1 MNQQEAISQLVKLY
15 IEEGSLA
22 EQIKEI
28 KDEAKESGL
37 NPTILSSVA
46 KAIANNKVDE
56 LKEKSEELLKTI
68 SVARS

>member
-28 KDEAKESGL
+28 KDAAKESGL

>member
-22 EQIKEI
+22 EQIKDI
-28 KDEAKESGL
+28 KDEAKASGL

-68 SVARS
+68 SVARR

>member
-22 EQIKEI
+22 EQIKDI
-28 KDEAKESGL
+28 KDEAKASGL